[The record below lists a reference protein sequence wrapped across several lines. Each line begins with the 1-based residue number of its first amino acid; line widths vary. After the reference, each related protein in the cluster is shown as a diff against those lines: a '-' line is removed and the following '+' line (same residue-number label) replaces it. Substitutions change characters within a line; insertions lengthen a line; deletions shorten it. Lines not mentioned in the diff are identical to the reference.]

1 MPTQSLQSGTLQRSQ
16 PNERCG
22 IMLGGL
28 RDKLRAPP
36 CVDGMYGY
44 VQVHCAAFLHAAQNP
59 GASAALL
66 RLSVQMRMSLTLT

>member
-1 MPTQSLQSGTLQRSQ
+1 
-16 PNERCG
+16 
-22 IMLGGL
+22 MLDGL

-44 VQVHCAAFLHAAQNP
+44 VPVHCAAFLHAAQNP